1 MPSGPSNSSISIE
14 ANDNAQLS
22 YEDLLANEP
31 RYELQGSERLV
42 PLIFIYPEKSFIT
55 TLHNNILSL
64 KVSFTLDSASA
75 LTFDVVDPGFEMAQ
89 RNYFQVGQTV
99 IYKSQN
105 IRDMNRASIGAAPQ
119 YWGYPFEIAD
129 VTYEQSNGASPVV
142 RIQAYTKAIQQMKRD
157 RKPGVITGK
166 SSSFVENAARKYG
179 LDFVGQQT
187 TKTANITTASGDK
200 QADSVWDVIKR
211 IAGENKF
218 VVFEADGTL
227 YFGSQKWL
235 LHKWGLEEYTVQK
248 WLPKKRMNV
257 DETRYHSYLTYPQTV
272 NNETGGYYDTFKL
285 LQLPTMHKSE
295 NDPHETD
302 GSCIVERTNGV
313 RLRPGM
319 TAFVGNVP
327 FLNGNYLITSVDYEE
342 MSPDPVSVQFRTP
355 ELTDK
360 EIKQIK
366 QIDVG
371 VIYPGAIE
379 FPASFNNISLSGTF
393 NTPGSQQ
400 QNTTRQ

>member
-1 MPSGPSNSSISIE
+1 MPSGPSNSSITIE
-14 ANDNAQLS
+14 TPDIAELS
-22 YEDLLANEP
+22 YEDIIANQP
-31 RYELQGSERLV
+31 KYELQGTERLV
-42 PLIFIYPEKSFIT
+42 PLIFVYPEKSFVT

-64 KVSFTLDSASA
+64 KVSFTLDGASA

-105 IRDMNRASIGAAPQ
+105 IRNISRTSIGLAPE

-129 VTYEQSNGASPVV
+129 VTYEQSNGASPIV

-157 RKPGVITGK
+157 RKPGVIKGT
-166 SSSFVENAARKYG
+166 SSSFAENAARKYG
-179 LDFVGQQT
+179 LDFVGQKT

-218 VVFEADGTL
+218 VCFEADGTL

-248 WLPKKRMNV
+248 WLPKKRINI
-257 DETRYHSYLTYPQTV
+257 DEARYHSYLTYPQTV
-272 NNETGGYYDTFKL
+272 DGLTGVAYDTFKL

-319 TAFVGNVP
+319 TAYVGNVP

-379 FPASFNNISLSGTF
+379 FPSSFNNIALSGSF

-400 QNTTRQ
+400 PNTTRQ

>member
-1 MPSGPSNSSISIE
+1 MANIKTDGNGISSQFANSSPSF
-14 ANDNAQLS
+14 
-22 YEDLLANEP
+22 EDLLANQPKFEV
-31 RYELQGSERLV
+31 QGSQRLV
-42 PLIFIYPEKSFIT
+42 PLIFVYPEKSFIT

-75 LTFDVVDPGFEMAQ
+75 ITFDVVDPGFEMAQ
-89 RNYFQVGQTV
+89 KNYFQVGQTV

-105 IRDMNRASIGAAPQ
+105 IRNITKTSIGLAPE

-129 VTYEQSNGASPVV
+129 VTYEQSNGASPIV
-142 RIQAYTKAIQQMKRD
+142 RVQAYTKAIQQMKRD
-157 RKPGVITGK
+157 RKPGVIKGT

-179 LDFVGQQT
+179 LDFIGQQT
-187 TKTANITTASGDK
+187 SKTANITTASGDK

-211 IAGENKF
+211 IAQENKF
-218 VVFEADGTL
+218 VYFEADGTL
-227 YFGSQKWL
+227 FFGSQKWL
-235 LHKWGLEEYTVQK
+235 LHKWGLESYSAQK
-248 WLPKKRMNV
+248 WKKTQYIQ
-257 DETRYHSYLTYPQTV
+257 ETRYHSYLTYPQTID
-272 NNETGGYYDTFKL
+272 NSTGRPYDTFKL

-327 FLNGNYLITSVDYEE
+327 FLNGNYLITSVEYEE

-360 EIKQIK
+360 EIKNIK
-366 QIDVG
+366 QIEVG
-371 VIYPGAIE
+371 TIYPGAIE
-379 FPASFNNISLSGTF
+379 FPSSFNNMQISSSYGISGSRQT
-393 NTPGSQQ
+393 NS
-400 QNTTRQ
+400 TRS

>member
-42 PLIFIYPEKSFIT
+42 PLIFVYPEKSFIT
-55 TLHNNILSL
+55 TLHNNIISL

-89 RNYFQVGQTV
+89 RNYFQVGQTI

-105 IRDMNRASIGAAPQ
+105 IRDIKRTSIGAAPQ

-129 VTYEQSNGASPVV
+129 VTYEQSNGASPIV

-157 RKPGVITGK
+157 RKPGVITGT

-235 LHKWGLEEYTVQK
+235 LHKWGLEEYTVKK
-248 WLPKKRMNV
+248 WLPKKRIDI

-379 FPASFNNISLSGTF
+379 FPASFNNIALSGSF
-393 NTPGSQQ
+393 NTAGTQQ

>member
-1 MPSGPSNSSISIE
+1 MANIAADRNAISSPFANSNPSF
-14 ANDNAQLS
+14 
-22 YEDLLANEP
+22 EDLMANQPKFEI
-31 RYELQGSERLV
+31 QGSQRLV
-42 PLIFIYPEKSFIT
+42 PLIFVYPEKSFIT
-55 TLHNNILSL
+55 TLHNNILSI

-75 LTFDVVDPGFEMAQ
+75 ITFDVVDPGFEMAQ

-105 IRDMNRASIGAAPQ
+105 IRNITKTSIGLAPE

-129 VTYEQSNGASPVV
+129 VTYEQSNGASPIV
-142 RIQAYTKAIQQMKRD
+142 RVQAYTKAIQQMKRD
-157 RKPGVITGK
+157 RKPGVIKGT

-179 LDFVGQQT
+179 LDFIGQQT

-211 IAGENKF
+211 IAQENKF
-218 VVFEADGTL
+218 VFFEADGIL
-227 YFGSQKWL
+227 FFGSQKWL
-235 LHKWGLEEYTVQK
+235 LNKWGLESYSAQK
-248 WLPKKRMNV
+248 WVPKK
-257 DETRYHSYLTYPQTV
+257 DKYIPETRYHSYLTYPQTID
-272 NNETGGYYDTFKL
+272 NSTGRPYDTFKL

-327 FLNGNYLITSVDYEE
+327 FLNGNYLITSVEYEE
-342 MSPDPVSVQFRTP
+342 LSPDPVSVQFRTP

-360 EIKQIK
+360 EIKNIK
-366 QIDVG
+366 QIEVG
-371 VIYPGAIE
+371 TIYPGAIE
-379 FPASFNNISLSGTF
+379 FPSSFNNLQISSSYGTSGSRST
-393 NTPGSQQ
+393 GS
-400 QNTTRQ
+400 TRS

>member
-1 MPSGPSNSSISIE
+1 MVNIKTDGSGISSPFANTSPSF
-14 ANDNAQLS
+14 
-22 YEDLLANEP
+22 EDLLANQQKFEV
-31 RYELQGSERLV
+31 QGSQRLV
-42 PLIFIYPEKSFIT
+42 PLIFVYPEKSFIT
-55 TLHNNILSL
+55 TLHNNILSV

-75 LTFDVVDPGFEMAQ
+75 ITFDVVDPGFEMAQ

-105 IRDMNRASIGAAPQ
+105 IRNITKTSIGLAPE

-129 VTYEQSNGASPVV
+129 VTYEQSNGASPIV
-142 RIQAYTKAIQQMKRD
+142 RVQAYTKAIQQMKRD
-157 RKPGVITGK
+157 RKPGVIKGT

-179 LDFVGQQT
+179 LDFIGQQT
-187 TKTANITTASGDK
+187 SKTANITTASGDK

-211 IAGENKF
+211 IAQENKF
-218 VVFEADGTL
+218 VVFEADGIL
-227 YFGSQKWL
+227 FFGSQKWL
-235 LHKWGLEEYTVQK
+235 LHKWGLESYSAQK
-248 WLPKKRMNV
+248 WLPKKTKYV
-257 DETRYHSYLTYPQTV
+257 QETRYHSYLTYPQTID
-272 NNETGGYYDTFKL
+272 NSTGRPYDTFKL

-327 FLNGNYLITSVDYEE
+327 FLNGNYLITSVEYEE
-342 MSPDPVSVQFRTP
+342 LSPDPVSVQFRTP

-360 EIKQIK
+360 EIKNIK
-366 QIDVG
+366 QIEVG
-371 VIYPGAIE
+371 TIYPGAIE
-379 FPASFNNISLSGTF
+379 FPSSFNNLQIFGSYGTSGSRQT
-393 NTPGSQQ
+393 NS
-400 QNTTRQ
+400 TRS

>member
-1 MPSGPSNSSISIE
+1 MANIKTDGSGISSPFANSSPSF
-14 ANDNAQLS
+14 
-22 YEDLLANEP
+22 EDLLANQPKFEV
-31 RYELQGSERLV
+31 QGSQRLV
-42 PLIFIYPEKSFIT
+42 PLIFVYPEKSFIT
-55 TLHNNILSL
+55 TLHNNILSI

-75 LTFDVVDPGFEMAQ
+75 ITFDVVDPGFEMAQ

-105 IRDMNRASIGAAPQ
+105 IRNVTKTSIGLAPE

-129 VTYEQSNGASPVV
+129 VTYEQSNGASPIV

-157 RKPGVITGK
+157 RKPGVIKGT

-179 LDFVGQQT
+179 LDFIGQQT

-211 IAGENKF
+211 IAQENKF
-218 VVFEADGTL
+218 VCFEADGIL
-227 YFGSQKWL
+227 FFGSQKWL
-235 LHKWGLEEYTVQK
+235 LNKWGLESYSAQK
-248 WLPKKRMNV
+248 WLPKKSQYV
-257 DETRYHSYLTYPQTV
+257 QETRYHSYLTYPQTID
-272 NNETGGYYDTFKL
+272 NSTGRPYDTFKL

-302 GSCIVERTNGV
+302 GSCMVERTNGV

-327 FLNGNYLITSVDYEE
+327 FLNGNYLITSVEYEE
-342 MSPDPVSVQFRTP
+342 LSPNPVSVQFRTP

-360 EIKQIK
+360 EIKNIK
-366 QIDVG
+366 QIEVG
-371 VIYPGAIE
+371 TIYPGAIE
-379 FPASFNNISLSGTF
+379 FPSSFNNLQISSSYGTSGSRST
-393 NTPGSQQ
+393 GS
-400 QNTTRQ
+400 TRS

>member
-1 MPSGPSNSSISIE
+1 MANITTDGSGISSQFANSSP
-14 ANDNAQLS
+14 S
-22 YEDLLANEP
+22 YEDLLANQPKFEV
-31 RYELQGSERLV
+31 QGSQRLI
-42 PLIFIYPEKSFIT
+42 PLIFVYPEKSFIT

-64 KVSFTLDSASA
+64 RVSFTLDSASA
-75 LTFDVVDPGFEMAQ
+75 ITFDVVDPGFEMAQ

-105 IRDMNRASIGAAPQ
+105 IRNITKTSIGLAPE

-129 VTYEQSNGASPVV
+129 VTYEQSNGASPIV
-142 RIQAYTKAIQQMKRD
+142 RVQAYTKAIQQMKRD
-157 RKPGVITGK
+157 RKPGVIKGT

-179 LDFVGQQT
+179 LDFIGQQT
-187 TKTANITTASGDK
+187 SKTANITTASGDK

-211 IAGENKF
+211 IAQENKF
-218 VVFEADGTL
+218 VVFEADGIL
-227 YFGSQKWL
+227 FFGSQKWL
-235 LHKWGLEEYTVQK
+235 LNKWGLESYGAQK
-248 WLPKKRMNV
+248 WLPKKRQYIQ
-257 DETRYHSYLTYPQTV
+257 ETRYHSYLTYPQTID
-272 NNETGGYYDTFKL
+272 NSTGKPYDTFKL

-342 MSPDPVSVQFRTP
+342 LSPDPVSVQFRTP

-360 EIKQIK
+360 EIKKIK
-366 QIDVG
+366 QIEVG
-371 VIYPGAIE
+371 TIYPGAIE
-379 FPASFNNISLSGTF
+379 FPSSFNNLQISSSYG
-393 NTPGSQQ
+393 TPGSRQT
-400 QNTTRQ
+400 NSTRS

>member
-1 MPSGPSNSSISIE
+1 MANIAADRNAISSPFANSNPSF
-14 ANDNAQLS
+14 
-22 YEDLLANEP
+22 EDLMANQPKFEI
-31 RYELQGSERLV
+31 QGSQRLV
-42 PLIFIYPEKSFIT
+42 PLIFVYPEKSFIT
-55 TLHNNILSL
+55 TLHNNILSI

-75 LTFDVVDPGFEMAQ
+75 ITFDVVDPGFEMAQ

-105 IRDMNRASIGAAPQ
+105 IRNITKTSIGLAPE

-129 VTYEQSNGASPVV
+129 VTYEQSNGASPIV
-142 RIQAYTKAIQQMKRD
+142 RVQAYTKAIQQMKRD
-157 RKPGVITGK
+157 RKPGVIKGT

-179 LDFVGQQT
+179 LDFIGQQT

-211 IAGENKF
+211 IAQENKF
-218 VVFEADGTL
+218 VFFEADGIL
-227 YFGSQKWL
+227 FFGSQKWL
-235 LHKWGLEEYTVQK
+235 LNKWGLESYSAQK
-248 WLPKKRMNV
+248 WVPKKDNYIP
-257 DETRYHSYLTYPQTV
+257 ETRYHSYLTYPQSLD
-272 NNETGGYYDTFKL
+272 NSTGRPYDTFKL

-327 FLNGNYLITSVDYEE
+327 FLNGNYLITSVEYEE
-342 MSPDPVSVQFRTP
+342 LSPDPVSVQFRTP

-360 EIKQIK
+360 EIKNIK
-366 QIDVG
+366 QIEVG
-371 VIYPGAIE
+371 TIYPGAIE
-379 FPASFNNISLSGTF
+379 FPSSFNNLQISSSYGTSGSRST
-393 NTPGSQQ
+393 GS
-400 QNTTRQ
+400 TRS

>member
-1 MPSGPSNSSISIE
+1 MPIGPE
-14 ANDNAQLS
+14 DFNAIIAPYSDSLPS
-22 YEDLLANEP
+22 HEDLLANEP
-31 RYELQGSERLV
+31 RFELQGSERLV
-42 PLIFIYPEKSFIT
+42 PLIFVYPEKSFIT
-55 TLHNNILSL
+55 TLHNNIISL
-64 KVSFTLDSASA
+64 KVSFTLDGASA
-75 LTFDVVDPGFEMAQ
+75 ITFDVVDPGFEMAQ
-89 RNYFQVGQTV
+89 RNYFQVGQTLV
-99 IYKSQN
+99 YKSQN
-105 IRDMNRASIGAAPQ
+105 IRNITKSSIGPAPK

-129 VTYEQSNGASPVV
+129 VTYEQSNGASPIV

-157 RKPGVITGK
+157 RKPGVIKGT

-179 LDFVGQQT
+179 LEFVGQQT
-187 TKTANITTASGDK
+187 TKTANITTAAGDK

-218 VVFEADGTL
+218 VVFVADGTL

-235 LHKWGLEEYTVQK
+235 LHKWGLESYNQQK
-248 WLPKKRMNV
+248 WVKNQYIQ
-257 DETRYHSYLTYPQTV
+257 ETRYHSYLTYPQTV
-272 NNETGGYYDTFKL
+272 NNSTGETYDTFKL

-319 TAFVGNVP
+319 TAFVGNIP
-327 FLNGNYLITSVDYEE
+327 FLNGNYLITSVEYEE

-360 EIKQIK
+360 EIKKIK
-366 QIDVG
+366 QIEVG
-371 VIYPGAIE
+371 TIYPGAIE
-379 FPASFNNISLSGTF
+379 FPSSFNNLQISESFATS
-393 NTPGSQQ
+393 GSQQ
-400 QNTTRQ
+400 QNTSRSS

>member
-1 MPSGPSNSSISIE
+1 
-14 ANDNAQLS
+14 
-22 YEDLLANEP
+22 
-31 RYELQGSERLV
+31 
-42 PLIFIYPEKSFIT
+42 
-55 TLHNNILSL
+55 
-64 KVSFTLDSASA
+64 
-75 LTFDVVDPGFEMAQ
+75 
-89 RNYFQVGQTV
+89 
-99 IYKSQN
+99 
-105 IRDMNRASIGAAPQ
+105 
-119 YWGYPFEIAD
+119 
-129 VTYEQSNGASPVV
+129 
-142 RIQAYTKAIQQMKRD
+142 MKRD
-157 RKPGVITGK
+157 RKPGVIKGT
-166 SSSFVENAARKYG
+166 SSSFAENAARKYG
-179 LDFVGQQT
+179 LDFVGQKT

-218 VVFEADGTL
+218 VCFEADGTL

-248 WLPKKRMNV
+248 WLPKKRINI
-257 DETRYHSYLTYPQTV
+257 DEARYHSYLTYPQTV
-272 NNETGGYYDTFKL
+272 DGLTGVAYDTFKL

-319 TAFVGNVP
+319 TAYVGNVP

-379 FPASFNNISLSGTF
+379 FPSSFNNIALSGSF

-400 QNTTRQ
+400 PNTTRQ